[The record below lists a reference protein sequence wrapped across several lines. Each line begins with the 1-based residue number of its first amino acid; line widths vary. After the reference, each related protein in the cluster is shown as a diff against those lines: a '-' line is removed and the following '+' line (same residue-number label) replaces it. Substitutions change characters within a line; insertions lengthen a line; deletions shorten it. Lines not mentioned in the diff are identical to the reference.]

1 MIVLLFCELH
11 IPHSERSVNMRPNAR
26 LIWLMRLIYHLCSS
40 LYEHRIFI
48 PPPKLPPLHF
58 LSPLSRSHGAG
69 TRVSYLVY
77 NLTLDIWEHSLF
89 WCLHYNCLLLG
100 ENYLLLTCVPIHET
114 VSGNPILLGGSD
126 GPNLLKLVCVVASPR
141 PNTELEKSLVW
152 SLISPL
158 INLFL
163 NYPESCWQTVN
174 TSLIFHLSDGG
185 WIRFSWD
192 RWEREN
198 LGRELDWME

>member
-1 MIVLLFCELH
+1 MQQFVWTQNIYSS
-11 IPHSERSVNMRPNAR
+11 SEAATTAFPVTTQQVACCGDSCLIFSLQFNIRYLRAFII
-26 LIWLMRLIYHLCSS
+26 LIWRY
-40 LYEHRIFI
+40 
-48 PPPKLPPLHF
+48 LHF
-58 LSPLSRSHGAG
+58 
-69 TRVSYLVY
+69 
-77 NLTLDIWEHSLF
+77 
-89 WCLHYNCLLLG
+89 NCLLLG

-163 NYPESCWQTVN
+163 NYPESCWKTVN

-192 RWEREN
+192 RWEREK